1 MPTAATSRG
10 WADDDPVITPETF
23 RALASSVPPGPRL
36 EFADGGH
43 NVQKTHARDIAEAI
57 SNLVG

>member
-1 MPTAATSRG
+1 MIST
-10 WADDDPVITPETF
+10 ETF
-23 RALASSVPPGPRL
+23 QALAASVPPGPRL